1 MVNTMKK
8 MIVLSLVPVLLLAAC
23 GHDAAA
29 PVSQVS
35 EVEAVDKSTLVDGK
49 PAPQFDGTV
58 TKIGSPF
65 SISYKII
72 GTPVVGSPLAIE
84 LRVTSNL
91 ESPTVQLSYSIP
103 DDSSMML
110 HAAQPAAIDAELAA
124 NEKWVDQ
131 RVTVIPQ
138 REGRI
143 YLNVAAAVD
152 AADGRTMTMMAVPIQ
167 VGQGGRDLE
176 EEGEL
181 ATDEDGEAI
190 RILTSE

>member
-1 MVNTMKK
+1 MVNTMIKTN
-8 MIVLSLVPVLLLAAC
+8 VLSLVSVLLLAAC
-23 GHDAAA
+23 GSDAVAPATEVAIVEKPAEAA
-29 PVSQVS
+29 
-35 EVEAVDKSTLVDGK
+35 GK
-49 PAPQFDGTV
+49 PAAQFDGTV

-72 GTPVVGSPLAIE
+72 GTPVMGSPVAIE

-91 ESPTVQLSYSIP
+91 DSPIVQLSYSIP
-103 DDSSMML
+103 DDSSMVL
-110 HAAQPAAIDAELAA
+110 HEAQPAAIDAELAA

-131 RVTVIPQ
+131 RVTVVPQ

-152 AADGRTMTMMAVPIQ
+152 GADGRTMTMMAVPIQ